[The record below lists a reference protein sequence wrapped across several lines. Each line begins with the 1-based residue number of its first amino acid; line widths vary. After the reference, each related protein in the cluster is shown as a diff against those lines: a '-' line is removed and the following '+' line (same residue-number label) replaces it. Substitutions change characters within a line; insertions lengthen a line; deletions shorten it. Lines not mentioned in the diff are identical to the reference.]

1 MSSAFAKGRPIEP
14 LVVTA
19 AERAY
24 LERQVRRHR
33 VSRSL
38 SERCRIILRCAE
50 GLQSKVVAAELGVHE
65 HTVGK
70 WRRRFLVDRIDGLLD
85 EARPGRPR
93 TIDDDQ
99 VAAVI
104 ERTLRTTPADA
115 THWSIR
121 SMAAETG
128 FSHTTIRR
136 MWNAFGLQPH
146 RSQTFKLSSDPL
158 FVDKVRDIVGLYL
171 SPPTRAI
178 VLSVDE
184 KSQIQALD
192 REQPVLPMMPGIPER
207 RTHSYVRHGTT
218 SLFAALDIASGFVI
232 GKCYK
237 RHRATEFLDFL
248 KQIDRAVPDGLDVHI
263 VMDNYATHKTAKVRA
278 WLARRPHYHV
288 HFTPTSAS
296 WINQVERWFA
306 ELTRKQLQRG
316 VHRSTAQLEADIHSF
331 IDRHNDNPKPFK
343 WTKSADEILASV
355 KRFCQK
361 TDQTLCGEL

>member
-1 MSSAFAKGRPIEP
+1 MANATGRPTAP
-14 LVVTA
+14 LVLSSE
-19 AERAY
+19 ERDY

-33 VSRSL
+33 VARSM
-38 SERCRIILRCAE
+38 SERCRIILRCGD
-50 GLQSKVVAAELGVHE
+50 GLPSKVVAVELGVHE

-70 WRRRFLVDRIDGLLD
+70 WRRRFLKDRIEGLLD

-104 ERTLRTTPADA
+104 ERTLRSTPADA

-121 SMAAETG
+121 SMAGATG

-136 MWNAFGLQPH
+136 IWTAFGLQPH
-146 RSQTFKLSSDPL
+146 RSETFKLSSDPL

-171 SPPTRAI
+171 SPPNRAL

-192 REQPVLPMMPGIPER
+192 REQPVLPMMPGVPER

-218 SLFAALDIASGFVI
+218 PLFAVLDVASGFVI

-237 RHRATEFLDFL
+237 RHRAAEFPRLP
-248 KQIDRAVPDGLDVHI
+248 QTG
-263 VMDNYATHKTAKVRA
+263 
-278 WLARRPHYHV
+278 RRPA
-288 HFTPTSAS
+288 P
-296 WINQVERWFA
+296 
-306 ELTRKQLQRG
+306 
-316 VHRSTAQLEADIHSF
+316 
-331 IDRHNDNPKPFK
+331 
-343 WTKSADEILASV
+343 
-355 KRFCQK
+355 
-361 TDQTLCGEL
+361 

>member
-1 MSSAFAKGRPIEP
+1 MANAGVKGRPIAP
-14 LVVTA
+14 LVLSSQ
-19 AERAY
+19 ERAY

-33 VSRSL
+33 VARSL
-38 SERCRIILRCAE
+38 SERCRAILRCAV
-50 GLQSKVVAAELGVHE
+50 GLPSKSVAAELGIHE

-70 WRRRFLVDRIDGLLD
+70 WRRRFLKDRCDGLLD

-99 VAAVI
+99 VAEVI
-104 ERTLRTTPADA
+104 ERTLRTTPPDA

-121 SMAAETG
+121 SMAADTG

-136 MWNAFGLQPH
+136 MWTAFGLQPH

-171 SPPTRAI
+171 SPPNRAV

-192 REQPVLPMMPGIPER
+192 REQPVLPMMPGVPER
-207 RTHSYVRHGTT
+207 RTHSYVRHGTPT
-218 SLFAALDIASGFVI
+218 LFAALDVASGFVI

-237 RHRATEFLDFL
+237 RHRALEFLKFL
-248 KQIDRAVPDGLDVHI
+248 KEIDAQIPEGLAVHI
-263 VMDNYATHKTAKVRA
+263 VMDNYATHKTPKIKA

-296 WINQVERWFA
+296 WINQIERWFA
-306 ELTRKQLQRG
+306 ELTRKQIRRG
-316 VHRSTAQLEADIHSF
+316 VHTSVRQLEADIRTF
-331 IDRHNDNPKPFK
+331 IELHNNNPKPFK
-343 WTKSADEILASV
+343 WTKSADQILASV
-355 KRFCQK
+355 KRFCHKAQ
-361 TDQTLCGEL
+361 QTLCGEL